1 MAKNR
6 LSLGESFKESINQF
20 KDIYHEYE
28 QSFEET
34 EEIDEQLDNSKKTFD
49 EKLNEFAR
57 KHKKLSFGLITLV
70 ALGPKIGWEAYR
82 FVRDVNF
89 VGEAMSQ
96 IQMYKEDSNIQ
107 IVTEKPTIDENG
119 HVVTQK
125 AKEQEKDGITIESG
139 DYIFSQDE
147 NGEYTLK
154 EKSEADTFKQDLQ
167 GDVKKE
173 EDLTQ
178 EELEQRAQESQ
189 EKAEITPE
197 IEKTLE

>member
-6 LSLGESFKESINQF
+6 LLGQGLKDSLQELKNFYNEYSQELDES
-20 KDIYHEYE
+20 
-28 QSFEET
+28 EEL
-34 EEIDEQLDNSKKTFD
+34 DEQCEESKKTFED
-49 EKLNEFAR
+49 KFKDFAR
-57 KHKKLSFGLITLV
+57 KHKKLSFGLLAFV
-70 ALGPKIGWEAYR
+70 AIAPNVAWDAYR
-82 FVRDVNF
+82 VYNKINF
-89 VGEAMSQ
+89 TNEIMKQSETYSGSGIET
-96 IQMYKEDSNIQ
+96 
-107 IVTEKPTIDENG
+107 VTERPTVDENG
-119 HVVTQK
+119 YVIRK
-125 AKEQEKDGITIESG
+125 DNEQEKQGVTIESG
-139 DYIFSQDE
+139 DYIFSQDA
-147 NGEYTLK
+147 NGEYSLK